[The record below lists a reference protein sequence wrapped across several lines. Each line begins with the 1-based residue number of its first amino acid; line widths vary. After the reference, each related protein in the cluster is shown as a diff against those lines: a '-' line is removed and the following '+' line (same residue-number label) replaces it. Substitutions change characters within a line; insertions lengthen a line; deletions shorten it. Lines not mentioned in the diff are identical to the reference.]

1 MKKLLA
7 YALSVGSVLAKHS
20 KTRLGHRGRSMQ
32 QRLLKTIFLASL
44 PFRNALFVLVLFSS
58 TGSVNAASCEGG
70 PADSFRLTGI
80 VKHKA
85 THTLDSL
92 RNFRLDPTKEYTP
105 TTITVT
111 FNTSQGRSEKTYTG
125 IPLIDLLTVAQ
136 VKTNSKQKNDIL
148 RKYVAVRA
156 TDCYEAVVALGEI
169 LPNFEGKMVLVAY
182 EDGTGQPLSTDGMA
196 RLVVPGDAAGGR
208 FVSNI
213 TKIKV
218 LSAPK

>member
-1 MKKLLA
+1 MN
-7 YALSVGSVLAKHS
+7 
-20 KTRLGHRGRSMQ
+20 
-32 QRLLKTIFLASL
+32 LKIPRPL
-44 PFRNALFVLVLFSS
+44 RNTLFILVLFSLAGPVYS
-58 TGSVNAASCEGG
+58 ASCKGG
-70 PADSFRLTGI
+70 TADSFRLAGI

-111 FNTSQGRSEKTYTG
+111 FNTSQGQSGKTYTG

-136 VKTNSKQKNDIL
+136 IKTHSKQKNDIL

-169 LPNFEGKMVLVAY
+169 LPNFEGKKVLVAY

-213 TKIKV
+213 TTIKV
-218 LSAPK
+218 LSAPR